1 VRILWIA
8 ILGFVPAVAE
18 AQMLGSSLIS
28 TSSGGTVSGT
38 YGYFKY
44 VSATNI
50 NVPVSFSVNK
60 GGTDQT
66 ITASTI
72 TKLTWST
79 EKFDTNNNFA
89 SNRFTPTVPGKY
101 LVILNMFCTDGSSGC
116 SDYIYKNG
124 VNQAEAFNTAYDPAV
139 TVSAI
144 IDMNG
149 TTDYLE
155 AYGWNTNGTNISG
168 NAALTFF
175 SGIWLAP

>member
-1 VRILWIA
+1 
-8 ILGFVPAVAE
+8 
-18 AQMLGSSLIS
+18 
-28 TSSGGTVSGT
+28 
-38 YGYFKY
+38 
-44 VSATNI
+44 
-50 NVPVSFSVNK
+50 
-60 GGTDQT
+60 
-66 ITASTI
+66 
-72 TKLTWST
+72 
-79 EKFDTNNNFA
+79 
-89 SNRFTPTVPGKY
+89 
-101 LVILNMFCTDGSSGC
+101 MFCTDGSSGC

-144 IDMNG
+144 IDMND